1 MNRSLE
7 NMNAKR
13 VFFLLAACWFFGMA
27 YAQQQE
33 AFDDYRKAAG
43 DRTLLYTGK
52 VENGY
57 PPQQY
62 MNHPYW
68 DTEEF
73 QEGDVCLDGHL
84 YTDLLLRYDTYTK
97 RLAVYTPEKRIAV
110 QVDMRKVDYF
120 TKRGTK
126 FILLNGEFVA
136 LLYDSPRMRLLQQ
149 IVCASGALVTK
160 EWNSYKSFKRT
171 VRYIL
176 QKEGIDYVVASRSS
190 LIKLFPAQK
199 KQLKQFAQEQQLEF
213 SKYRAEAL
221 VALVTYADRLTT
233 KNESP

>member
-1 MNRSLE
+1 MNTYLDI
-7 NMNAKR
+7 KR
-13 VFFLLAACWFFGMA
+13 IFFLFAACWFFGMGS
-27 YAQQQE
+27 AQKQK
-33 AFDDYRKAAG
+33 AFDDYRKVAG

-52 VENGY
+52 IENGY
-57 PPQQY
+57 SPQQY

-73 QEGDVCLDGHL
+73 QEGEICLDGHL
-84 YTDLLLRYDTYTK
+84 YTGLQLRYDTYSR
-97 RLAVYTPEKRIAV
+97 RLTVYTPEKRIAV

-136 LLYDSPRMRLLQQ
+136 LLYDSQRIRLLQQ
-149 IVCASGALVTK
+149 VVCSSGALVTK
-160 EWNSYKSFKRT
+160 EWNSYKSFRRT

-176 QKEGIDYVVASRSS
+176 QKEGVDYVVTSRSS

-199 KQLKQFAQEQQLEF
+199 KLLKQFARDQQLDF
-213 SKYRAEAL
+213 SEHRAEAL
-221 VALVTYADRLTT
+221 VALVAYAGRLTN
-233 KNESP
+233 KNELP